1 MSVKI
6 VFTGGGLAGTVAE
19 VPVGGTLSIGRSHT
33 CDVRAAEGDVSARH
47 LLFRLGVGGTATV
60 EVQSSRKT
68 LFNGTSVSLGN
79 TFAVKDGDTFQCGGT
94 VACRVECVADE
105 EDSDKTIP
113 PGDKATV
120 PPPVKKEKMPLSDD
134 RATIPPRP
142 AAVAVASGEKPVSL
156 ASNDDPNA
164 TIAIQTR
171 IASDEE
177 MDEIKRLYSG
187 RRIRRMMSVIIPSI
201 LFLAAA
207 VGAWIWFSPKTE
219 EFVSWPEDAKGRS
232 MDRNVLVAPYLAMT
246 VPDSSACRVEK
257 GDGNIEI
264 ATFAGIQHDVPMHF
278 QALTSSDTNSL
289 TVGRERAFDGW
300 LRNRRVE
307 DSSFN
312 PSTDR
317 RKLWV
322 CKSTG
327 NGVPVNYVSYTR
339 RIGEEDWYG
348 YLLYLRFEDTTH
360 VVFAEVLLKDRWRA
374 DPLLRCNLDSFVR
387 FAPRRAYEAW
397 EGYDSI
403 RPGDCPKCDLDEAE
417 RYFSPDGKLAAA
429 YWDAVWYRV
438 RSALVKAKKG
448 EKVKMLERARKLLVR
463 MRAAQSDWYAEQRNA
478 WNQADRIGDER
489 TKQALQSSAET
500 AFSEDFRNCDY
511 RYDCI
516 KRKEWK

>member
-6 VFTGGGLAGTVAE
+6 VFTGGTLTGTVAD
-19 VPVGGTLSIGRSHT
+19 VPLGGTLSLGRSHT

-47 LLFRLGVGGTATV
+47 LLFRLGAGGTATV

-68 LFNGTSVSLGN
+68 LFNGTPVSLGN
-79 TFAVKDGDTFQCGGT
+79 SFAVKDGDTFQCGGAL
-94 VACRVECVADE
+94 VCRVVCVADE
-105 EDSDKTIP
+105 EDSDKTVP
-113 PGDKATV
+113 PDDKVTV
-120 PPPVKKEKMPLSDD
+120 PPPSEREKMRPSGDK
-134 RATIPPRP
+134 ATIPPRP
-142 AAVAVASGEKPVSL
+142 VPVAVASGEKSV
-156 ASNDDPNA
+156 ASTSTDDSNA

-177 MDEIKRLYSG
+177 MDEIRRLYRG
-187 RRIRRMMSVIIPSI
+187 RRIKRVISIIVPSI
-201 LFLAAA
+201 LFFAAA
-207 VGAWIWFSPKTE
+207 VGVWIWFRPKTE
-219 EFVSWPEDAKGRS
+219 AFVSWPQDATGRS
-232 MDRNVLVAPYLAMT
+232 MERDVLIAPYLAMT

-278 QALTSSDTNSL
+278 QAITSVDTNSL
-289 TVGRERAFDGW
+289 TMGRERAFDGW

-317 RKLWV
+317 RRMWI
-322 CKSTG
+322 CTSSG
-327 NGVPVNYVSYTR
+327 NGVLVNYVTYTR

-374 DPLLRCNLDSFVR
+374 DPLLKGDLDSFMI
-387 FAPRRAYEAW
+387 FAPVRANEAW

-403 RPGDCPKCDLDEAE
+403 RPGDSPESDMDQAE

-438 RSALVKAKKG
+438 RSALVKAKRG
-448 EKVKMLERARKLLVR
+448 GTDNVLDRARKLLVR
-463 MRAAQSDWYAEQRNA
+463 MRTAQSDWYAEQRNA
-478 WNQADRIGDER
+478 WNQADRIGDEK
-489 TKQALQSSAET
+489 TKQALQASAEA

>member
-6 VFTGGGLAGTVAE
+6 VFTGGALAGTVAE
-19 VPVGGTLSIGRSHT
+19 VPVGGTLSVGRSHT
-33 CDVRAAEGDVSARH
+33 CDVRVAEGDVSARH
-47 LLFRLGVGGTATV
+47 LLFRLGTGGTATV

-68 LFNGTSVSLGN
+68 LFNGTPVSLGN

-94 VACRVECVADE
+94 LACRVECAADE
-105 EDSDKTIP
+105 EDSDKTVP

-120 PPPVKKEKMPLSDD
+120 PPP
-134 RATIPPRP
+134 P
-142 AAVAVASGEKPVSL
+142 AAEVVAPGGKTAASAPNE
-156 ASNDDPNA
+156 DPNA

-177 MDEIKRLYSG
+177 MDEIKRLYRG
-187 RRIRRMMSVIIPSI
+187 RRIKRVISIIVPSV

-207 VGAWIWFSPKTE
+207 VGAWIWFRPKTE

-246 VPDSSACRVEK
+246 VPDSSSCRVK
-257 GDGNIEI
+257 KSDGNIEVV
-264 ATFAGIQHDVPMHF
+264 TFAGIQHDVPMHF

-289 TVGRERAFDGW
+289 MVGRERAFDGW
-300 LRNRRVE
+300 LRNRRVA

-317 RKLWV
+317 RKMWI

-327 NGVPVNYVSYTR
+327 NGVLVNYVSYTR

-374 DPLLRCNLDSFVR
+374 DPLLRGNLNSFMR
-387 FAPRRAYEAW
+387 FALRRAYEFW

-438 RSALVKAKKG
+438 RSALVKAKRG
-448 EKVKMLERARKLLVR
+448 GKVQMLDRARKLLVR

-478 WNQADRIGDER
+478 WNQADRIGDKR

>member
-1 MSVKI
+1 M
-6 VFTGGGLAGTVAE
+6 T
-19 VPVGGTLSIGRSHT
+19 
-33 CDVRAAEGDVSARH
+33 EGDVSARH
-47 LLFRLGVGGTATV
+47 LLFRLGTGGTVTV

-68 LFNGTSVSLGN
+68 LFNGTEVMLGN
-79 TFAVKDGDTFQCGGT
+79 TFAVKNGDTFQCGG
-94 VACRVECVADE
+94 VLVCRVECAAAE
-105 EDSDKTIP
+105 EDSDKTVP

-120 PPPVKKEKMPLSDD
+120 PPPEPL
-134 RATIPPRP
+134 P
-142 AAVAVASGEKPVSL
+142 AAPAEKAVAPASGE
-156 ASNDDPNA
+156 DPNA

-177 MDEIKRLYSG
+177 MDEIKRLYGG

-207 VGAWIWFSPKTE
+207 IGAWIWFSPKTE
-219 EFVSWPEDAKGRS
+219 EFVSWPEDAQGRS

-246 VPDSSACRVEK
+246 LPDSSACRVEK
-257 GDGNIEI
+257 GDGNIEVF
-264 ATFAGIQHDVPMHF
+264 TFAGIQHDVPMHF

-289 TVGRERAFDGW
+289 VVGRERAFDGW
-300 LRNRRVE
+300 LRAQRVK

-317 RKLWV
+317 RKMWV

-327 NGVPVNYVSYTR
+327 NGVLVNYVTYTR

-360 VVFAEVLLKDRWRA
+360 VMFAEVLLKDRWRA
-374 DPLLRCNLDSFVR
+374 DPLLRGNLDSFVR

-417 RYFSPDGKLAAA
+417 RYFSPDGKLASA
-429 YWDAVWYRV
+429 YWDSVWYRV
-438 RSALVKAKKG
+438 RSALVKAKRG
-448 EKVKMLERARKLLVR
+448 EKVKMLDRARKLLVR
-463 MRAAQSDWYAEQRNA
+463 MRSAQSDWYAEQRNA
-478 WNQADRIGDER
+478 WNQADRVGDER
-489 TKQALQSSAET
+489 TKQTLQASAET

-511 RYDCI
+511 RYDRI

>member
-6 VFTGGGLAGTVAE
+6 VIVKGAQAGAFAE
-19 VPVGGTLSIGRSHT
+19 VPVGGTLSLGRSHT
-33 CDVRAAEGDVSARH
+33 CDLRVTEGDVSARH
-47 LLFRLGVGGTATV
+47 LLFRLGTGGTVTV

-68 LFNGTSVSLGN
+68 LFNGTAVMLGN
-79 TFAVKDGDTFQCGGT
+79 TFAAKNGDTFQCGG
-94 VACRVECVADE
+94 VLVCRVECTADE
-105 EDSDKTIP
+105 ADSDKTVP

-120 PPPVKKEKMPLSDD
+120 PPPKAPV
-134 RATIPPRP
+134 
-142 AAVAVASGEKPVSL
+142 AAPVENNVAEPASGE
-156 ASNDDPNA
+156 DPNA

-177 MDEIKRLYSG
+177 MDEIRHLYSG
-187 RRIRRMMSVIIPSI
+187 RRIKRVISIIVPSV
-201 LFLAAA
+201 LFFAVA
-207 VGAWIWFSPKTE
+207 VGAWIWFRAKTE
-219 EFVSWPEDAKGRS
+219 EYVSWPEDAQGRS
-232 MDRNVLVAPYLAMT
+232 MERDVLVAPYLAMT
-246 VPDSSACRVEK
+246 LPDSSACRVEK
-257 GDGNIEI
+257 EDGKTEVF
-264 ATFAGIQHDVPMHF
+264 TFAGIRHDVPLHF

-289 TVGRERAFDGW
+289 VVGRERAFDGW

-317 RKLWV
+317 RKMWV

-327 NGVPVNYVSYTR
+327 NGVLVNYVSYTR

-374 DPLLRCNLDSFVR
+374 DPLLRGNLDSFVR

-403 RPGDCPKCDLDEAE
+403 RPGEDPKSDMDEAE
-417 RYFSPDGKLAAA
+417 RYFSPDGKLASA

-438 RSALVKAKKG
+438 RSALVKAKRG
-448 EKVKMLERARKLLVR
+448 EKAKMLDRARKLLVR
-463 MRAAQSDWYAEQRNA
+463 MRSAQSDWYAEQRNA

-489 TKQALQSSAET
+489 TKQTLQVSAET
-500 AFSEDFRNCDY
+500 AFSEDFRNCDD
-511 RYDCI
+511 RYDRI

>member
-1 MSVKI
+1 MPAS
-6 VFTGGGLAGTVAE
+6 GVA
-19 VPVGGTLSIGRSHT
+19 P
-33 CDVRAAEGDVSARH
+33 
-47 LLFRLGVGGTATV
+47 
-60 EVQSSRKT
+60 
-68 LFNGTSVSLGN
+68 
-79 TFAVKDGDTFQCGGT
+79 
-94 VACRVECVADE
+94 
-105 EDSDKTIP
+105 
-113 PGDKATV
+113 
-120 PPPVKKEKMPLSDD
+120 
-134 RATIPPRP
+134 
-142 AAVAVASGEKPVSL
+142 ASGE
-156 ASNDDPNA
+156 DPNA

-177 MDEIKRLYSG
+177 MDEIRRLYSG
-187 RRIRRMMSVIIPSI
+187 RRIKRVISIIVPSV

-207 VGAWIWFSPKTE
+207 VGAWIWFRPKTE
-219 EFVSWPEDAKGRS
+219 EYVSWPEDAKGRS

-246 VPDSSACRVEK
+246 VPDSSVCRVEK
-257 GDGNIEI
+257 GEGNVEI
-264 ATFAGIQHDVPMHF
+264 VTFAGVQHDVPMHF

-289 TVGRERAFDGW
+289 MVGRERAFDGW
-300 LRNRRVE
+300 LRDRRVE

-327 NGVPVNYVSYTR
+327 NGVRVNYVSYTR

-348 YLLYLRFEDTTH
+348 YLLFLRFEDTTH

-374 DPLLRCNLDSFVR
+374 DPLLRGNLESFVR

-429 YWDAVWYRV
+429 YWDKVWYRI
-438 RSALVKAKKG
+438 RSALVKAKRG
-448 EKVKMLERARKLLVR
+448 GKVKMLDRARKLLVR

-478 WNQADRIGDER
+478 WNQADRIGDKQ

-516 KRKEWK
+516 KRKEWR

>member
-6 VFTGGGLAGTVAE
+6 VFTGGTLAGTVAE
-19 VPVGGTLSIGRSHT
+19 VPVGGTLSVGRSHT
-33 CDVRAAEGDVSARH
+33 CDVRAVEGDVSGRH
-47 LLFRLGVGGTATV
+47 LLFRLGAGGTATV

-68 LFNGTSVSLGN
+68 LFNGTPVSLGN
-79 TFAVKDGDTFQCGGT
+79 TFAVKDGDTFQCGGAL
-94 VACRVECVADE
+94 VCRVECMADE
-105 EDSDKTIP
+105 EDPDKTVP

-120 PPPVKKEKMPLSDD
+120 PPPVKKD
-134 RATIPPRP
+134 TPPPPGNKSTVPPPP
-142 AAVAVASGEKPVSL
+142 AAEVVASGGKTAAP
-156 ASNDDPNA
+156 ASNEDPNA

-177 MDEIKRLYSG
+177 MDEIKRLYRG
-187 RRIRRMMSVIIPSI
+187 RRIKRVISIIVPSV

-207 VGAWIWFSPKTE
+207 VGAWIWFRPKTE
-219 EFVSWPEDAKGRS
+219 AFVSWPQDAKGRP
-232 MDRNVLVAPYLAMT
+232 MERDVLVAPYLAMT

-257 GDGNIEI
+257 GDGDIEI
-264 ATFAGIQHDVPMHF
+264 STFAGIQHDVPMHF

-289 TVGRERAFDGW
+289 MVGRERAFDGW

-307 DSSFN
+307 DPTFN

-317 RKLWV
+317 CRMWI
-322 CKSTG
+322 CTSSG
-327 NGVPVNYVSYTR
+327 NGVLVNYVTYTR
-339 RIGEEDWYG
+339 RIGDEDWYG

-374 DPLLRCNLDSFVR
+374 DPLLRGDLDSFAI
-387 FAPRRAYEAW
+387 FAHGRANEAW

-448 EKVKMLERARKLLVR
+448 GKVKMLERARKLLVR

-478 WNQADRIGDER
+478 WNQADRIGAEK
-489 TKQALQSSAET
+489 TKQALQASAEA

>member
-6 VFTGGGLAGTVAE
+6 VFIEGTLAGTSAK
-19 VPVGGTLSIGRSHT
+19 VPVGGTLSVGRSHT
-33 CDVRAAEGDVSARH
+33 CDVRAAEGDVSSRH
-47 LLFRLGVGGTATV
+47 LLFRLGAGGTATV

-68 LFNGTSVSLGN
+68 LFNGTPVTLGN
-79 TFAVKDGDTFQCGGT
+79 TFAVKDGDTFRCGST
-94 VACRVECVADE
+94 LACRVECSADE
-105 EDSDKTIP
+105 DSEKTVL

-120 PPPVKKEKMPLSDD
+120 PPPRTAE
-134 RATIPPRP
+134 
-142 AAVAVASGEKPVSL
+142 VAVLAEKTGEKTGATGTSVS
-156 ASNDDPNA
+156 APKDDPNA

-177 MDEIKRLYSG
+177 MDEIKRLYRG
-187 RRIRRMMSVIIPSI
+187 RRIKRVMTVIVPSI

-207 VGAWIWFSPKTE
+207 IGAWIWFSPKTE
-219 EFVSWPEDAKGRS
+219 EFVSWPEDAQGRS
-232 MDRNVLVAPYLAMT
+232 MDRNVLIAPYLAMT
-246 VPDSSACRVEK
+246 VPDSTVCRVEK
-257 GDGNIEI
+257 GDGNIEVS
-264 ATFAGIQHDVPMHF
+264 TFAGIQHDVPMHF
-278 QALTSSDTNSL
+278 QTLTSVDTNSL
-289 TVGRERAFDGW
+289 MVGRERAFDGW
-300 LRNRRVE
+300 LRAYRVK
-307 DSSFN
+307 DPSFN

-317 RKLWV
+317 RKMWV

-327 NGVPVNYVSYTR
+327 NGVPVNYVTYTR
-339 RIGEEDWYG
+339 RIGEDDWYG

-360 VVFAEVLLKDRWRA
+360 VVFVEVLLKDRWRA
-374 DPLLRCNLDSFVR
+374 DPLLKGNLDSFVR
-387 FAPRRAYEAW
+387 FAPRRAYAAW

-403 RPGDCPKCDLDEAE
+403 RPGDCPKCDLEEAE

-429 YWDAVWYRV
+429 YWDAVWYRI

-448 EKVKMLERARKLLVR
+448 RKDKMLDQARKLLVR

-489 TKQALQSSAET
+489 TKQALQASAET

-516 KRKEWK
+516 KRKDWK

>member
-105 EDSDKTIP
+105 EDSDRTIL

-142 AAVAVASGEKPVSL
+142 AAEAVASGEKSASS

-187 RRIRRMMSVIIPSI
+187 RRIKRMMSIIVPSV

-207 VGAWIWFSPKTE
+207 VGAWIWFRPKTE
-219 EFVSWPEDAKGRS
+219 SLVSWPQDAKGRP
-232 MDRNVLVAPYLAMT
+232 MERDVLIAPYLAMT
-246 VPDSSACRVEK
+246 VPDSSTCRVEK
-257 GDGNIEI
+257 GDGNIEV

-278 QALTSSDTNSL
+278 QAITSVDTNSL
-289 TVGRERAFDGW
+289 MMGRERAFDGW

-317 RKLWV
+317 RRMWI
-322 CKSTG
+322 CTSSG
-327 NGVPVNYVSYTR
+327 NGVLVNYVTYTR

-348 YLLYLRFEDTTH
+348 YLLYLRFEDATH

-374 DPLLRCNLDSFVR
+374 DPLLRGDLGSFMI
-387 FAPRRAYEAW
+387 FAPVRANEAW
-397 EGYDSI
+397 EGHDSI
-403 RPGDCPKCDLDEAE
+403 RPGDSPESDLDQAE

-448 EKVKMLERARKLLVR
+448 GKADTLDRARKLLVR
-463 MRAAQSDWYAEQRNA
+463 MRATQSDWYAEQRNT
-478 WNQADRIGDER
+478 WNQADRIGDEK
-489 TKQALQSSAET
+489 TKQALQEEAEA

>member
-6 VFTGGGLAGTVAE
+6 VFIGGALTGTVAE
-19 VPVGGTLSIGRSHT
+19 VPVGGALSVGRSHT
-33 CDVRAAEGDVSARH
+33 CDVRTSEGDVSARH

-68 LFNGTSVSLGN
+68 LFNGTPVSLGN

-94 VACRVECVADE
+94 LVCRVECTRDV
-105 EDSDKTIP
+105 DSEKTEP
-113 PGDKATV
+113 PDAEATV
-120 PPPVKKEKMPLSDD
+120 LPPYKAKPVPTASVEKESVPASGV
-134 RATIPPRP
+134 PP
-142 AAVAVASGEKPVSL
+142 ASGE
-156 ASNDDPNA
+156 DPNA

-257 GDGNIEI
+257 GDGNIEVS
-264 ATFAGIQHDVPMHF
+264 TFAGVQHDVPMHF

-289 TVGRERAFDGW
+289 MVGRERAFDGW

-374 DPLLRCNLDSFVR
+374 DPLLRGNLDSFVR

-438 RSALVKAKKG
+438 RSALVKAKRG
-448 EKVKMLERARKLLVR
+448 GKVKMLERARKLLVR

-478 WNQADRIGDER
+478 WNQADRIGDR
-489 TKQALQSSAET
+489 HTKQTLQASAET

-516 KRKEWK
+516 KRKEWR